1 MNLLPW
7 ILVDLLWVLLLILA
21 GKVYT
26 LRKSARQLREGMA
39 QQLERETNTLLAV
52 SSGDREMRA
61 LADALNGQ
69 LAQLRAERQRYQHG
83 DLELKEAITNI
94 SHDLRTPLTA
104 IVGYL
109 ALLEGEEKSETVER
123 YLSQISNRTQ
133 VLHQL
138 SEELF
143 AYALL
148 TAPQPLHPQRVDLR
162 GLVEEALLSYC
173 GAMEQRGMEPT
184 IQLPE
189 GRVERNLDPT
199 AAGRVLSNI
208 ISNALKYSAGDF
220 SVTMT
225 PDGVI
230 TFANSAPDLNPVL
243 VQRLFDRFFTVETA
257 RHSTG
262 LGLSIAKLLTQQM
275 EGTLEAKYQEGQL
288 VITLSFPDSSAY

>member
-1 MNLLPW
+1 MKLLPW
-7 ILVDLLWVLLLILA
+7 ILVALFGVFLLILA

-26 LRKSARQLREGMA
+26 LRQSARQLREGMA
-39 QQLERETNTLLAV
+39 QQLERETNTLLSV

-61 LADALNGQ
+61 LADTLNGQ

-83 DLELKEAITNI
+83 DLELKEVITNI

-109 ALLEGEEKSETVER
+109 ALLEGEEKSEAVER

-189 GRVERNLDPT
+189 ERVERNLDPT

-220 SVTMT
+220 AVTMT

-288 VITLSFPDSSAY
+288 VITLSFPVA

>member
-1 MNLLPW
+1 MKLLPW
-7 ILVDLLWVLLLILA
+7 ILAALFGVLLLILA

-39 QQLERETNTLLAV
+39 RQLERETNTLLSV

-69 LAQLRAERQRYQHG
+69 LAQLRTERQRYQHG
-83 DLELKEAITNI
+83 DQDLKEAITNI

-109 ALLEGEEKSETVER
+109 ALLEGEEKSEAVER

-220 SVTMT
+220 AVTMT
-225 PDGVI
+225 PNGVI

>member
-1 MNLLPW
+1 MKLLPW
-7 ILVDLLWVLLLILA
+7 ILVALLGVLLLILA

-26 LRKSARQLREGMA
+26 LRKSARQLREEMA
-39 QQLERETNTLLAV
+39 RQLERETNTLLSV

-109 ALLEGEEKSETVER
+109 ALLEGEEKSEAVER

-275 EGTLEAKYQEGQL
+275 EGSLEAKYQEGQL

>member
-1 MNLLPW
+1 MKLLPW
-7 ILVDLLWVLLLILA
+7 ILVALLGVLLLILA

-39 QQLERETNTLLAV
+39 RQLERETNTLLSV

-109 ALLEGEEKSETVER
+109 ALLEGEEKSEAVER

-220 SVTMT
+220 AVTMT

-262 LGLSIAKLLTQQM
+262 LGLSIAKLLTRQM
-275 EGTLEAKYQEGQL
+275 DGTLEAKYQEGQL
-288 VITLSFPDSSAY
+288 VITLSFPVT

>member
-1 MNLLPW
+1 MKLLPW
-7 ILVDLLWVLLLILA
+7 ILVALLGVLLLILA

-26 LRKSARQLREGMA
+26 LRKSAQQLREEMA
-39 QQLERETNTLLAV
+39 QQLERETNTLLSV

-208 ISNALKYSAGDF
+208 ISNALKYSAGGF
-220 SVTMT
+220 AVTMT

-288 VITLSFPDSSAY
+288 VITLSFPVA

>member
-1 MNLLPW
+1 MKLLPW
-7 ILVDLLWVLLLILA
+7 ILVALLGVLLLILA

-39 QQLERETNTLLAV
+39 RQLERETNTLLSV

-109 ALLEGEEKSETVER
+109 ALLEGEEKSEAVER

-162 GLVEEALLSYC
+162 ALAEEALLSYC

-275 EGTLEAKYQEGQL
+275 EGSLEAKYQEGQL
-288 VITLSFPDSSAY
+288 VITLSFPVA

>member
-1 MNLLPW
+1 MKLLPW
-7 ILVDLLWVLLLILA
+7 ILVALLGVLLLILA

-26 LRKSARQLREGMA
+26 LRKSAQQLREEMA
-39 QQLERETNTLLAV
+39 QQLERETNTLLSV

-220 SVTMT
+220 AVTMT

-230 TFANSAPDLNPVL
+230 TFANSAPDLNPLL

-288 VITLSFPDSSAY
+288 VITLSFPVD

>member
-7 ILVDLLWVLLLILA
+7 ILVALLGVLLLILA

-26 LRKSARQLREGMA
+26 LHKSARQLREGMA

-220 SVTMT
+220 AVTMT

-288 VITLSFPDSSAY
+288 VITLSFPVV

>member
-1 MNLLPW
+1 MKLLPW
-7 ILVDLLWVLLLILA
+7 ILVALLGVLLLILA

-26 LRKSARQLREGMA
+26 LRKSAQQLREGMA
-39 QQLERETNTLLAV
+39 QQLERETNTLLSV
-52 SSGDREMRA
+52 SSGDREMKA

-109 ALLEGEEKSETVER
+109 ALLEGEEKSEAVER

-199 AAGRVLSNI
+199 AAGRVLSNL

-220 SVTMT
+220 AVTMT

-288 VITLSFPDSSAY
+288 VITLSFPA

>member
-1 MNLLPW
+1 MKLLPW
-7 ILVDLLWVLLLILA
+7 ILVALLGLLLLILA

-39 QQLERETNTLLAV
+39 RQLERETNTLLAV

-109 ALLEGEEKSETVER
+109 ALLEGEEKSEAVER

-220 SVTMT
+220 AVTMT

>member
-1 MNLLPW
+1 MKLLPW
-7 ILVDLLWVLLLILA
+7 ILVALLGVLLLILA

-26 LRKSARQLREGMA
+26 LHKSARQLREGMA

-184 IQLPE
+184 IQLPA

-220 SVTMT
+220 AVTMT

-288 VITLSFPDSSAY
+288 VITLSFPVV

>member
-1 MNLLPW
+1 MKLLPW
-7 ILVDLLWVLLLILA
+7 ILVALLGLLLLILA

-39 QQLERETNTLLAV
+39 RQLERETNTLLAV

-109 ALLEGEEKSETVER
+109 ALLEGEEKSEAVER

-220 SVTMT
+220 AVTMT

-288 VITLSFPDSSAY
+288 VITLSFPVA

>member
-1 MNLLPW
+1 MKLLPW
-7 ILVDLLWVLLLILA
+7 ILVALLGVLLLILA

-26 LRKSARQLREGMA
+26 LHKSARQLREGMA
-39 QQLERETNTLLAV
+39 QQLERETNTLLSV

-184 IQLPE
+184 IQLPA

-220 SVTMT
+220 AVTMT

-288 VITLSFPDSSAY
+288 VITLSFPVA

>member
-1 MNLLPW
+1 MKLLPW
-7 ILVDLLWVLLLILA
+7 ILVALFGVLLLILA

-39 QQLERETNTLLAV
+39 RQLERETNTLLAV
-52 SSGDREMRA
+52 SSGDREMKA

-109 ALLEGEEKSETVER
+109 ALLEGEEKSEAVER

-184 IQLPE
+184 IQLPA

-220 SVTMT
+220 AVTMT

-288 VITLSFPDSSAY
+288 VITLSFPVA

>member
-7 ILVDLLWVLLLILA
+7 ILVALLGVLLLILA
-21 GKVYT
+21 GKVYA

-39 QQLERETNTLLAV
+39 QQLERETNTLLSV

-109 ALLEGEEKSETVER
+109 ALLEGEEKSEAVER

-162 GLVEEALLSYC
+162 ALVEEALLSYC

-220 SVTMT
+220 AVTMT

-288 VITLSFPDSSAY
+288 VITLSFPVA

>member
-1 MNLLPW
+1 MKLLPW
-7 ILVDLLWVLLLILA
+7 ILVALLGVLLLILA

-26 LRKSARQLREGMA
+26 LHKSARQLREGMA
-39 QQLERETNTLLAV
+39 QQLERETNTLLSV

-109 ALLEGEEKSETVER
+109 ALLEGEEKSEAVER

-184 IQLPE
+184 IQLAE

-288 VITLSFPDSSAY
+288 VITLSFPVD

>member
-1 MNLLPW
+1 MKLLPW
-7 ILVDLLWVLLLILA
+7 ILVALLGVLLLILA

-39 QQLERETNTLLAV
+39 QQLERETNTLLSV

-109 ALLEGEEKSETVER
+109 ALLEGEEKSEAVER

-184 IQLPE
+184 IQLPA

-220 SVTMT
+220 AVTMT

-275 EGTLEAKYQEGQL
+275 EGSLEAKYQEGQL
-288 VITLSFPDSSAY
+288 VITLSFPVA

>member
-1 MNLLPW
+1 MKLLPW
-7 ILVDLLWVLLLILA
+7 ILVALLGVLLLILA

-26 LRKSARQLREGMA
+26 LRKSARQLREGVA
-39 QQLERETNTLLAV
+39 QQLERETNTLLSV

-61 LADALNGQ
+61 LTDALNGQ

-220 SVTMT
+220 AVTMT

-288 VITLSFPDSSAY
+288 VITLSFPVA

>member
-1 MNLLPW
+1 MKLLPW
-7 ILVDLLWVLLLILA
+7 ILVALLGVLLLILA

-26 LRKSARQLREGMA
+26 LHKSARQLREGMA
-39 QQLERETNTLLAV
+39 QQLERETNTLLSV

-109 ALLEGEEKSETVER
+109 ALLEGEEKSEAVER

-148 TAPQPLHPQRVDLR
+148 TAPQPLHPQQVDLR

-189 GRVERNLDPT
+189 GRVERTLDPT

-225 PDGVI
+225 PNGVI

-288 VITLSFPDSSAY
+288 VITLSFPVT

>member
-1 MNLLPW
+1 MKLLPW
-7 ILVDLLWVLLLILA
+7 ILVALLGILLLILA

-39 QQLERETNTLLAV
+39 QQLERETNTLLSV
-52 SSGDREMRA
+52 SSWDQEMRA

-109 ALLEGEEKSETVER
+109 ALLEGEEKSDTVER

-162 GLVEEALLSYC
+162 ALVEEALLSYC

-189 GRVERNLDPT
+189 GRVERNLDPS

-220 SVTMT
+220 AVTMT
-225 PDGVI
+225 PNGVI

-275 EGTLEAKYQEGQL
+275 EGSLEAKYQEGQL
-288 VITLSFPDSSAY
+288 VITLSFPVA

>member
-1 MNLLPW
+1 MKLLPW
-7 ILVDLLWVLLLILA
+7 ILVSLLGTFLLILA

-26 LRKSARQLREGMA
+26 LHKSARQLREGMA
-39 QQLERETNTLLAV
+39 QQLERETNTLLSV

-109 ALLEGEEKSETVER
+109 ALLEGEEKSEAVER

-184 IQLPE
+184 IQLPD
-189 GRVERNLDPT
+189 GRVERTLDPT

-220 SVTMT
+220 AVTMT

-288 VITLSFPDSSAY
+288 VITLSFPVA

>member
-1 MNLLPW
+1 MKLLPW
-7 ILVDLLWVLLLILA
+7 ILVALLGVLLLILA

-184 IQLPE
+184 IQLPA

-288 VITLSFPDSSAY
+288 VITLSFPVD

>member
-1 MNLLPW
+1 MKLLPW
-7 ILVDLLWVLLLILA
+7 ILVALLGVLLLILA

-39 QQLERETNTLLAV
+39 QQLERETNTLLSV

-61 LADALNGQ
+61 LTDALNGQ

-109 ALLEGEEKSETVER
+109 ALLEGEEKSEAVER

-288 VITLSFPDSSAY
+288 VITLSFPASSAY

>member
-1 MNLLPW
+1 MKLLPW
-7 ILVDLLWVLLLILA
+7 ILVALLGVLLLILA
-21 GKVYT
+21 WKVYT
-26 LRKSARQLREGMA
+26 LRKSARQLREEMA
-39 QQLERETNTLLAV
+39 RQLERETNTLLSV

-61 LADALNGQ
+61 LANALNGQ
-69 LAQLRAERQRYQHG
+69 LSQLRAERQRYQHG

-109 ALLEGEEKSETVER
+109 ALLEGEEKSEAVER

-220 SVTMT
+220 AVTMT

-275 EGTLEAKYQEGQL
+275 EGTLDAKYQEGQL
-288 VITLSFPDSSAY
+288 VITLSFPA

>member
-1 MNLLPW
+1 MKLLPW
-7 ILVDLLWVLLLILA
+7 ILVALLGVLLLILA

-26 LRKSARQLREGMA
+26 LHKSARQLREGMA
-39 QQLERETNTLLAV
+39 QQLERETNTLLSV

-220 SVTMT
+220 AVTMT

>member
-1 MNLLPW
+1 MKLLPW
-7 ILVDLLWVLLLILA
+7 ILVALLGVLLLILA

-39 QQLERETNTLLAV
+39 RQLERETNTLLSV
-52 SSGDREMRA
+52 SSGDREMKA

-184 IQLPE
+184 IQLPA

-199 AAGRVLSNI
+199 AAGRVLSNL

-288 VITLSFPDSSAY
+288 VITLSFPVD

>member
-1 MNLLPW
+1 MKLLPW
-7 ILVDLLWVLLLILA
+7 ILVALLGVLLLILA

-26 LRKSARQLREGMA
+26 LRKSAQQLREGMA
-39 QQLERETNTLLAV
+39 QQLERETNTLLSV

-61 LADALNGQ
+61 LADTLNGQ

-220 SVTMT
+220 AVTMT

-288 VITLSFPDSSAY
+288 VITLSFPVD

>member
-1 MNLLPW
+1 MKLLPW
-7 ILVDLLWVLLLILA
+7 ILVALLGVLLLILA

-26 LRKSARQLREGMA
+26 LHKSARQLREGMA

-220 SVTMT
+220 AVTMT

>member
-1 MNLLPW
+1 MKLLPW
-7 ILVDLLWVLLLILA
+7 ILVALLGVLLLILA

-39 QQLERETNTLLAV
+39 QQLERETNTLLSV

-109 ALLEGEEKSETVER
+109 ALLEGEEKSEAVER

-288 VITLSFPDSSAY
+288 VITLSFPVD

>member
-1 MNLLPW
+1 MKLLPW
-7 ILVDLLWVLLLILA
+7 ILVALLGVLLLILA

-26 LRKSARQLREGMA
+26 LHKSARQLREGMA
-39 QQLERETNTLLAV
+39 QQLERETNTLLSV

-199 AAGRVLSNI
+199 AARRVLSNI

-220 SVTMT
+220 AVTMT

-288 VITLSFPDSSAY
+288 VITLSFPVV

>member
-1 MNLLPW
+1 MKLLPW
-7 ILVDLLWVLLLILA
+7 ILVALLGVLLLILA

-39 QQLERETNTLLAV
+39 RQLERETNTLLSV

-109 ALLEGEEKSETVER
+109 ALLEGEEKSEAVER

-162 GLVEEALLSYC
+162 SLVEEALLSYC

-220 SVTMT
+220 AVTMT

-275 EGTLEAKYQEGQL
+275 DGSLEAKYQEGQL
-288 VITLSFPDSSAY
+288 VITLSFPVA

>member
-1 MNLLPW
+1 MKLLPW
-7 ILVDLLWVLLLILA
+7 ILVALLGVLLLILA

-26 LRKSARQLREGMA
+26 LRKSAQQLREEMA
-39 QQLERETNTLLAV
+39 QQLERETNTLLSV

-220 SVTMT
+220 AVTMT

-230 TFANSAPDLNPVL
+230 TFANSAPDLNPLL

>member
-1 MNLLPW
+1 MKLLPW
-7 ILVDLLWVLLLILA
+7 ILVALLGLLLLILA

-39 QQLERETNTLLAV
+39 RQLERETNTLLAV

-109 ALLEGEEKSETVER
+109 ALLEGEEKSEAVER

-220 SVTMT
+220 AVTMT

-288 VITLSFPDSSAY
+288 VITLSFPVT

>member
-1 MNLLPW
+1 
-7 ILVDLLWVLLLILA
+7 
-21 GKVYT
+21 
-26 LRKSARQLREGMA
+26 
-39 QQLERETNTLLAV
+39 
-52 SSGDREMRA
+52 
-61 LADALNGQ
+61 
-69 LAQLRAERQRYQHG
+69 
-83 DLELKEAITNI
+83 
-94 SHDLRTPLTA
+94 
-104 IVGYL
+104 
-109 ALLEGEEKSETVER
+109 
-123 YLSQISNRTQ
+123 
-133 VLHQL
+133 
-138 SEELF
+138 
-143 AYALL
+143 
-148 TAPQPLHPQRVDLR
+148 
-162 GLVEEALLSYC
+162 
-173 GAMEQRGMEPT
+173 MEPT

-199 AAGRVLSNI
+199 AAGRVLSNL

-288 VITLSFPDSSAY
+288 VITLSFPVD

>member
-1 MNLLPW
+1 MKLLPW
-7 ILVDLLWVLLLILA
+7 ILVALLGVLLLILA

-39 QQLERETNTLLAV
+39 QQLERETNTLLSV

-184 IQLPE
+184 IQLPA

-220 SVTMT
+220 AVTMT

-288 VITLSFPDSSAY
+288 VITLSFPVD

>member
-1 MNLLPW
+1 MKLLPW
-7 ILVDLLWVLLLILA
+7 TLVALLGVLLLILA

-39 QQLERETNTLLAV
+39 RQLERETNTLLAV

-162 GLVEEALLSYC
+162 GLVGEALLSYC

-184 IQLPE
+184 IQLPA

-199 AAGRVLSNI
+199 AAGRVLSNL

-220 SVTMT
+220 AVTMT

-288 VITLSFPDSSAY
+288 VITLSFPVA

>member
-1 MNLLPW
+1 MKLLPW
-7 ILVDLLWVLLLILA
+7 ILVALLGVLLLILA
-21 GKVYT
+21 GKVYA

-39 QQLERETNTLLAV
+39 RQLERETNTLLSV

-61 LADALNGQ
+61 LADALNEQ

-109 ALLEGEEKSETVER
+109 ALLEGEEKSEAVER

-225 PDGVI
+225 PNGVI

-288 VITLSFPDSSAY
+288 VITLSFPVA

>member
-1 MNLLPW
+1 MKLLPW
-7 ILVDLLWVLLLILA
+7 ILVALLGVLLLILA

-26 LRKSARQLREGMA
+26 LHKSARQLREGMA
-39 QQLERETNTLLAV
+39 QQLERETNTLLSV

-61 LADALNGQ
+61 LADAINGQ

-109 ALLEGEEKSETVER
+109 ALLEGEEKSEAVER

-184 IQLPE
+184 IQLP
-189 GRVERNLDPT
+189 
-199 AAGRVLSNI
+199 AGRV
-208 ISNALKYSAGDF
+208 
-220 SVTMT
+220 
-225 PDGVI
+225 
-230 TFANSAPDLNPVL
+230 
-243 VQRLFDRFFTVETA
+243 
-257 RHSTG
+257 
-262 LGLSIAKLLTQQM
+262 
-275 EGTLEAKYQEGQL
+275 
-288 VITLSFPDSSAY
+288 

>member
-7 ILVDLLWVLLLILA
+7 ILVALLGVLLLILA

-26 LRKSARQLREGMA
+26 LHKSARQLREGMA
-39 QQLERETNTLLAV
+39 QQLERETNTLLSV

-109 ALLEGEEKSETVER
+109 ALLEGEEKSEAVER

-184 IQLPE
+184 IQLPA

-220 SVTMT
+220 TVTMT

-230 TFANSAPDLNPVL
+230 TFANAAPDLNPVL

>member
-1 MNLLPW
+1 MKLLPW
-7 ILVDLLWVLLLILA
+7 ILVALLGVLLLILA

-39 QQLERETNTLLAV
+39 QQLERETNTLLSV

-109 ALLEGEEKSETVER
+109 ALLEGEEKSEAVER

-184 IQLPE
+184 IQLPA

-220 SVTMT
+220 AVTMT

-288 VITLSFPDSSAY
+288 VITLSFPVA